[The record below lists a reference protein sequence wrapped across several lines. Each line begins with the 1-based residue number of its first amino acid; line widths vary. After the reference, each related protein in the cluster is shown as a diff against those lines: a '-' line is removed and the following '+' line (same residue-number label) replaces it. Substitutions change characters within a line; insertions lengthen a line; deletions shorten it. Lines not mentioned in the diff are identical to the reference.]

1 MIRRG
6 LIWGFSLL
14 NKKIKLYILVS
25 AVVGTLIFVNFY
37 VFPAFDTIQNNKL
50 QMQSIKIKESNIAKE
65 KLNLESYNADFE
77 EIKKNYAKLTSLAVS
92 GDNIED
98 ANLNLQK
105 IVLKHFESLN
115 INSSGYTT
123 MRPTK
128 KGDYYILSIKVNF
141 NCNINEFIQ
150 LIEDI
155 ENSEQL
161 VSIDYISVNQN
172 RRTPEVLQIE
182 MNLNGIYFEGVS

>member
-1 MIRRG
+1 M
-6 LIWGFSLL
+6 L

-25 AVVGTLIFVNFY
+25 AVVGTFIFINFY

-50 QMQSIKIKESNIAKE
+50 QMQSTKIKESNIAKE

-123 MRPTK
+123 MRPAK

-141 NCNINEFIQ
+141 SCNINEFIQ

-155 ENSEQL
+155 ETSEQL